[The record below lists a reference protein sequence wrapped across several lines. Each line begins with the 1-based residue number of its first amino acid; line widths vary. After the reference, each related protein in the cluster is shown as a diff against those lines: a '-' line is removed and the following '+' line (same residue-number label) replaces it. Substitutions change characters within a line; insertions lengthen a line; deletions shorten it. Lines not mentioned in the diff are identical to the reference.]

1 MIDTSDIDT
10 FVNEVEKV
18 FGKVYV
24 EIFPRMSRGDM
35 ELIMIK
41 KGNVLVPV
49 SDDVAEELETI
60 SDGEVK
66 VEITK
71 PRNIGFHRKFFS
83 LLRAAYKIWDQPIT
97 YYKGYRIETS
107 FEEFRKNITILCGHF
122 YMDVDIRGKMRARA
136 KSISFAKMDEVE
148 FEKLYSKAVDVIIE
162 RVLPT
167 WTRHELDDFVRRYG

>member
-10 FVNEVEKV
+10 FVNEVERV

-41 KGNVLVPV
+41 TGNVLVPV
-49 SDDVAEELETI
+49 SEDINEELELI

-107 FEEFRKNITILCGHF
+107 FEEFRKNIVILCGYF
-122 YMDVDIRGKMRARA
+122 YVDVDIRGEKKLRP
-136 KSISFAKMDEVE
+136 KSISFSKMDEVE
-148 FEKLYSKAVDVIIE
+148 FEKLYNKAVDVIIE
-162 RVLPT
+162 NVLPT
-167 WTRHELDDFVRRYG
+167 FEKHELDDFVRRYG

>member
-10 FVNEVEKV
+10 FVDEVERV

-24 EIFPRMSRGDM
+24 EIFPVMSRGDM

-41 KGNVLVPV
+41 TGNVLVPV
-49 SDDVAEELETI
+49 SEDVAEELESM

-83 LLRAAYKIWDQPIT
+83 LIRIAYKEWKKPVLH
-97 YYKGYRIETS
+97 YKGYTVEPS

-122 YMDVDIRGKMRARA
+122 YMDVDIRGEMRARA